1 MAIEEIAAETDVL
14 KKPEVKVETDR
25 IVSESQEAITTA
37 ILKYGSLLDESTLLG
52 MIQGAAFERI
62 ALDFIELHRI
72 GYDSLDD
79 KRQKLILENIRAK
92 SIRNP
97 DGIIARSGIEIYGV
111 FEVKL
116 DPIRDTNYRVSDQ
129 IKHFGENI
137 WDAVQELRQQGK
149 LDEITVVNP
158 EEIKIVVIH
167 PRSAKN
173 EYVEMEIEELSSGV
187 LKGTKKGRS
196 DIEYIFI
203 PITKQEIVAF
213 AKTIKDRVVDG
224 LTDDVKCWI
233 VPDEWVD

>member
-111 FEVKL
+111 F
-116 DPIRDTNYRVSDQ
+116 
-129 IKHFGENI
+129 
-137 WDAVQELRQQGK
+137 
-149 LDEITVVNP
+149 
-158 EEIKIVVIH
+158 
-167 PRSAKN
+167 
-173 EYVEMEIEELSSGV
+173 
-187 LKGTKKGRS
+187 
-196 DIEYIFI
+196 
-203 PITKQEIVAF
+203 
-213 AKTIKDRVVDG
+213 
-224 LTDDVKCWI
+224 
-233 VPDEWVD
+233 